1 MKKCQIYLVNPNLVH
16 FCPLCPQ
23 NCAKLT
29 FHNNLP
35 LLQKKIL
42 PTPVT
47 CPNNWIKWID
57 SDIHIVLKNWRY
69 LFLLTLIL
77 NIPSKCSIG
86 KYWSF
91 CEWLA
96 LGPKS
101 VFWYKIKGKAEHN
114 YFLWKEIFQVLFF
127 VFLNFLGIF
136 QFISLK
142 NTFNSTSTFRDSK
155 QSKTECGHCKV
166 KQVIN
171 LMIG

>member
-1 MKKCQIYLVNPNLVH
+1 M
-16 FCPLCPQ
+16 PLCPQ

-35 LLQKKIL
+35 LLQKKNSTYSSDL
-42 PTPVT
+42 PKQVK
-47 CPNNWIKWID
+47 WIKWID
-57 SDIHIVLKNWRY
+57 SDVHIVSKNWRY

-91 CEWLA
+91 SEWLA

-142 NTFNSTSTFRDSK
+142 NTFNSTSTNSLEIQNKAKMNVAIVRWSK
-155 QSKTECGHCKV
+155 
-166 KQVIN
+166 
-171 LMIG
+171 